1 MHRLSEPSGN
11 HRGSRRGFGLALL
24 IAAALLLPSVAS
36 AAMLLP
42 TRRGDATTEYP
53 AMRRGVPSRAL
64 LAAIAR
70 STAIIPSFSRQTGLA
85 CSMCHYQF
93 PQLTPFGRLFKL
105 NGYTMS
111 GLKPIVG
118 GDSARPSLSLSSIP
132 PLSAMIVTS
141 LTHTSKAVPEA
152 QNNSV
157 MFPEQAS
164 LFLGGAITPRVGTFV
179 QFTYAAQDGAIGI
192 DNVDVR
198 YANHTTVATKD
209 LLFGVTMHNNPT
221 VQDVWNT
228 VPAWSYPFMSSS
240 TAPSPMASTLLE
252 GSLGQQVL
260 GLGAYALWDDLFY
273 AEATAYRSAQQGT
286 KAPLDSASQ
295 NVIDG
300 VIPYARVALQ
310 HEFDNRTYVMV
321 GGFGVAAAD
330 IFPKGVSGVTD
341 RYTTLGLDAQ
351 IEHKLDQKGAM
362 LIGRTSFIHEKET
375 LDATFAAD
383 EAQDPRATL
392 ESFRAN
398 VSYLPNIRLS
408 GTVGYFSTSGSADTL
423 RYAPGQL
430 TGSRTGRPNSSGF
443 LGELTFNPWQNTRLG
458 LQYTA
463 YRMFN
468 GASDAYDEEGGRKAS
483 NNNTLYLYTW
493 VAF

>member
-1 MHRLSEPSGN
+1 MNHLCESSGN
-11 HRGSRRGFGLALL
+11 HRGPRCSVGVVLLA
-24 IAAALLLPSVAS
+24 ATSLLLPSGAS
-36 AAMLLP
+36 AATLLP
-42 TRRGDATTEYP
+42 TLRANRATEY
-53 AMRRGVPSRAL
+53 ALIRRSVPSRAL

-85 CSMCHYQF
+85 CSACHYQF
-93 PQLTPFGRLFKL
+93 PQLTPFGRMFKL

-111 GLKPIVG
+111 GLKTISA
-118 GDSARPSLSLSSIP
+118 GDSARPSLALSSIP
-132 PLSAMIVTS
+132 PLSAMIVAS
-141 LTHTSKAVPEA
+141 LTHTGAPVPAA
-152 QNNSV
+152 QNNNA

-198 YANHTTVATKD
+198 YASHTTVADKD

-240 TAPSPMASTLLE
+240 TAPSPMAGTLLE
-252 GSLGQQVL
+252 GTLGQQVI
-260 GLGAYALWDDLFY
+260 GLGGYALWDALVYTEF
-273 AEATAYRSAQQGT
+273 TAYRSAQQGT
-286 KAPLDSASQ
+286 RVPLDSGSE

-300 VIPYARVALQ
+300 VIPYARVAFQ
-310 HEFDNRTYVMV
+310 HEFEKTYVMV
-321 GGFGVAAAD
+321 GGFGLAD
-330 IFPKGVSGVTD
+330 ARIYPKGVTGATD

-351 IEHKLDQKGAM
+351 VEHKLDQGGAM
-362 LIGRTSFIHEKET
+362 LVGRTSFIHENET
-375 LDATFAAD
+375 LDATFAA
-383 EAQDPRATL
+383 EGAQDPKATL

-398 VSYLPNIRLS
+398 VTYLPSIRVS
-408 GTVGYFSTSGSADTL
+408 GTLGYFSTSGSSDTL
-423 RYAPGQL
+423 RYAPGEL

-443 LGELTFNPWQNTRLG
+443 LGEVTFNPWQNTRLG
-458 LQYTA
+458 VQYTA

-483 NNNTLYLYTW
+483 HNNTLYLYTW